1 MGIIATTNPEVR
13 NMKGLHLYHHAMSN
27 CSQKVRLF
35 LEEKVLE
42 WTSHYV
48 DLMRNEHFTPEYVA
62 INPKAQVP
70 TLVHDGVVVIESSDI
85 IDYLDRTFPERPLRP
100 SAPDDLLLMYRW
112 LKLWD
117 DTQIH
122 LKTLSHYLL
131 FRRSRVEQ
139 VRPYLD
145 RAAAIVK
152 NDDLITF
159 LREYVSDQGL
169 SKERV
174 DKANKWVTGVLA
186 ELDARLKDYEWLA
199 GDAFS
204 LADIAW
210 CVDIHRFQLMKFPMT
225 YPALLGWYSRV
236 EARSSFKKVVL
247 DYEAQVLRQFTAPPR
262 MDADGA

>member
-1 MGIIATTNPEVR
+1 MGIIATASPEALSL
-13 NMKGLHLYHHAMSN
+13 KGLHLYHHAMSN
-27 CSQKVRLF
+27 CSQKVRLC
-35 LEEKVLE
+35 LEEKGLE

-85 IDYLDRTFPERPLRP
+85 INYLDRAFPQQTLKPG
-100 SAPDDLLLMYRW
+100 APDDLELMYRW

-122 LKTLSHYLL
+122 LKTLSHHHL
-131 FRRSRVEQ
+131 FGRSRVEQ
-139 VRPYLD
+139 VRPQLE

-152 NDDLITF
+152 NDDLIAF

-169 SKERV
+169 SQERV
-174 DKANKWVTGVLA
+174 EAATKWVRGVLA
-186 ELDARLKDYEWLA
+186 ELDARLRDHEWLA
-199 GDAFS
+199 GGALS

-210 CVDIHRFQLMKFPMT
+210 CIDIHRFQLMKFPM
-225 YPALLGWYSRV
+225 PHAALPGWYDRI
-236 EARSSFKKVVL
+236 EARPSFKKMVL
-247 DYEAQVLRQFTAPPR
+247 DYEAQVLRQFTAAQRPR
-262 MDADGA
+262 TDAA

>member
-1 MGIIATTNPEVR
+1 MGVIATTSPEIR
-13 NMKGLHLYHHAMSN
+13 NMKGLHLDHHAMSN
-27 CSQKVRLF
+27 CSQKARLF
-35 LEEKVLE
+35 LEEKGLE

-48 DLMRNEHFTPEYVA
+48 DLGRNEHFTPEYVA

-100 SAPDDLLLMYRW
+100 SAPGDLELMYRW

-122 LKTLSHYLL
+122 LKTLSHHLL
-131 FRRSRVEQ
+131 FGRSRVEQ
-139 VRPYLD
+139 IRPQLE
-145 RAAAIVK
+145 RAATIVK
-152 NDDLITF
+152 NGDLITF

-174 DKANKWVTGVLA
+174 ERATKWVTGVLT
-186 ELDARLKDYEWLA
+186 ELEARLKEHEWLA

-210 CVDIHRFQLMKFPMT
+210 CIDIHRFQLMKFPMT
-225 YPALLGWYSRV
+225 YSALLGWYGRV
-236 EARSSFKKVVL
+236 EARPSFKKMVL
-247 DYEAQVLRQFTAPPR
+247 DYEAQVLRQFTAAPR
-262 MDADGA
+262 VSTAGT